1 MDLNLNGKSVLVIG
15 ATQGMGRGVARS
27 VAREGARV
35 AITARE
41 LVNYDGFRAGRP
53 EEPLAPKPRVGEV
66 AEELKALGATDTL
79 ALTADFTRTA
89 DIERSVAAIIERWG
103 RLDAMVNTVG
113 VCDIGTGALDAPD
126 EWWDRAFQSV
136 LMSHVRSARVVVP
149 HMVRGGG
156 GAIVS
161 MSAMSIRHFI
171 PRLAH
176 YSAQKAALAHFTKNL
191 AREYADRNIRANCI
205 LPGLIENEQY
215 AVELRRDAA
224 AAGLPVEAYFKQVNE
239 SWHRPTWSDRVGKP
253 QEIGDV
259 AAFLISDRASY
270 INGAWINVD
279 GGSDGA

>member
-1 MDLNLNGKSVLVIG
+1 MDLNLTDKAVLVIG
-15 ATQGMGRGVARS
+15 ATQGMGRGVART

-41 LVNYDGFRAGRP
+41 LPNYDGIRADRP
-53 EEPLAPKPRVGEV
+53 DEPLSPKPSVSDV
-66 AEELKALGATDTL
+66 AAELDELGAADTL
-79 ALTADFTRTA
+79 PVTADFTRPE
-89 DIERSVAAIIERWG
+89 DIERCVAAIIERWG
-103 RLDAMVNTVG
+103 RIDAMVNTVG

-136 LMSHVRSARVVVP
+136 LMSHVRGARAVVP

-176 YSAQKAALAHFTKNL
+176 YSAQKVALAHFSKNL
-191 AREYADRNIRANCI
+191 GREYADRNIRVNCI
-205 LPGLIENEQY
+205 LPGIIANEQY
-215 AVELRRDAA
+215 QVALARDAA
-224 AAGLPVEAYFKQVNE
+224 AAGLSIDEHFKSVNE
-239 SWHRPTWSDRVGKP
+239 SWHRPTWSDRPGDP
-253 QEIGDV
+253 EEIGNV